1 MGWPGFSENARR
13 VLDLTIQVA
22 AEAKTGEVS
31 TGHLLLGILRV
42 EECGAFGVL
51 RHLDVPLDELEH
63 QTMALLPAPVAVS
76 PEPSVSP
83 AFKQVIDLAMALIRE
98 SKTFV
103 RTEHLLI
110 GLVTVETCTAARAL
124 RCLNVDAPQVNMALK
139 ARGWDFGIR

>member
-1 MGWPGFSENARR
+1 
-13 VLDLTIQVA
+13 
-22 AEAKTGEVS
+22 
-31 TGHLLLGILRV
+31 
-42 EECGAFGVL
+42 
-51 RHLDVPLDELEH
+51 
-63 QTMALLPAPVAVS
+63 
-76 PEPSVSP
+76 
-83 AFKQVIDLAMALIRE
+83 VIDLAMALIRE